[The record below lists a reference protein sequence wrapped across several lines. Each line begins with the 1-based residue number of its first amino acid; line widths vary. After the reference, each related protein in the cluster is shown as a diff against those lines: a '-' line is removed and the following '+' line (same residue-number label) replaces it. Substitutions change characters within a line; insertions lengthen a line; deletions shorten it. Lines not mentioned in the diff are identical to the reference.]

1 LTADDY
7 ALPAELE
14 ALLPEVC
21 DRHGVPAREHDLI
34 RQLLST
40 AEAQW
45 PACCRGDCSPCV
57 DEHKAV
63 ARTILVTAASRSR
76 P

>member
-1 LTADDY
+1 VSAEDY
-7 ALPAELE
+7 ALPAEIE

-21 DRHGVPAREHDLI
+21 DVHGVPAREHDLI

-40 AEAQW
+40 PEAQW
-45 PACCRGDCSPCV
+45 PACCRGSCSPCV

-63 ARTILVTAASRSR
+63 ARKVLLIAASQRGS
-76 P
+76 

>member
-1 LTADDY
+1 
-7 ALPAELE
+7 
-14 ALLPEVC
+14 
-21 DRHGVPAREHDLI
+21 VPAREHDLV

-40 AEAQW
+40 PEAQW
-45 PACCRGDCSPCV
+45 PACCRGSCSPCV

-63 ARTILVTAASRSR
+63 ARTILLTAASQRR